1 MLSYLFGSKLSK
13 SVKEDEVNSL
23 KDIIVHPSLPK
34 DEVPKGYEC
43 FSILFKSLCQEQQ
56 TEVLLKMPEKY
67 QLSAFMMMNVDQQNH
82 VFPLLSNYCMQ
93 MIVSSLSE
101 KRVKELHNQYNGY
114 MNQKTLVE
122 EQPTNPYGLVFYLE
136 SKCQKKII
144 GNSKISYFLKASE
157 LVKYDLQSYKYQRS
171 LISRHI
177 DNIVLGILKSKMM
190 FHPII
195 CVLED
200 EFNLS
205 ILDGQH
211 RFNALKKIPNDVLVD
226 IDVQLDIIP
235 FEKDDT
241 NVMKTYQQINNN
253 VPIDPERMCAEL
265 EYVDLVQAIKS
276 YFGQDSFQTFNPR
289 LENYPQAYLV
299 DHHLKR
305 EMQVRSILDLYICKK
320 SKYDQIL
327 SALDHINSIMK
338 ERTDLLSNLTQMDR
352 RVCVK
357 NDMYLGLNFP
367 EALDLLEKAAKAHKV

>member
-1 MLSYLFGSKLSK
+1 
-13 SVKEDEVNSL
+13 
-23 KDIIVHPSLPK
+23 
-34 DEVPKGYEC
+34 
-43 FSILFKSLCQEQQ
+43 
-56 TEVLLKMPEKY
+56 
-67 QLSAFMMMNVDQQNH
+67 
-82 VFPLLSNYCMQ
+82 
-93 MIVSSLSE
+93 
-101 KRVKELHNQYNGY
+101 
-114 MNQKTLVE
+114 
-122 EQPTNPYGLVFYLE
+122 
-136 SKCQKKII
+136 
-144 GNSKISYFLKASE
+144 
-157 LVKYDLQSYKYQRS
+157 
-171 LISRHI
+171 
-177 DNIVLGILKSKMM
+177 M